1 MNKSGKYL
9 PRFYTLKIVSG
20 RFSPFFKA
28 HPGKVLSNL
37 TRRERTPGGQN
48 STDKPNDSKGNGSCL
63 TGSK

>member
-37 TRRERTPGGQN
+37 TRRERTPGG
-48 STDKPNDSKGNGSCL
+48 
-63 TGSK
+63 